1 MKKKYLMASLVIM
14 ATSMISAC
22 SNKISDNAQTIETE
36 IETTTSETK
45 ETKNVIKENEI
56 ISTRGIY
63 KSSDKVE
70 NINGEY
76 ISATFTDEHG
86 NDFIATITEDT
97 VVPNVLIKEQT
108 YIVNHSGIM
117 TRSMPGTYPE
127 VYSIEEENEKIV
139 IDIVNTR
146 IPDSSECEETISS
159 N

>member
-1 MKKKYLMASLVIM
+1 MFYIAKSHCLNNLPQAI
-14 ATSMISAC
+14 
-22 SNKISDNAQTIETE
+22 TIEPE

-45 ETKNVIKENEI
+45 ETKNIIKENEI

-70 NINGEY
+70 TTNSEY

-86 NDFIATITEDT
+86 NDFITTITEDT
-97 VVPNVLIKEQT
+97 VVPNVLVKEQT

-117 TRSMPGTYPE
+117 TRSMPGIYPE
-127 VYSIEEENEKIV
+127 VYSIEEENDKIV

-146 IPDSSECEETISS
+146 IPDNSEYEETISS